1 MPTSDERREV
11 AARLREKHRERNA
24 PGMFEVQDVYMQRSD
39 YLQDLVDCLPDGDSA
54 FTVLADLIDPTCR
67 IVYVDE
73 SYSTPD
79 VGRVDEWHYECS
91 RCCYELSDG
100 EMYEFESGALPFRYC
115 PECGCRVT
123 GGERR

>member
-1 MPTSDERREV
+1 MPTSDERRKV

-73 SYSTPD
+73 SYSTPE
-79 VGRVDEWHYECS
+79 VGRVDDCHYECS
-91 RCCYELSDG
+91 RCCYELSDE
-100 EMYEFESGALPFRYC
+100 EMYEVESGALPFRYC
-115 PECGCRVT
+115 PECGARVVS
-123 GGERR
+123 GNE